1 MTSPT
6 ILKIDS
12 SARLTASVSR
22 DLTTQITDRFPNA
35 NIISRDVAATPL
47 PQIDEGFVTV
57 TKGTAAEELSER
69 QREMLSLS
77 DTLIDELRQA
87 DIVVIGLP
95 VYNFGLPASLKAWVD
110 LVARAGE
117 TFNYTEA
124 GPVGLLAGKRVIIA
138 MASGGTEA
146 NSAIDFATPYLRH
159 VLGFMGMTEVE
170 LVHADRLAFD
180 AEGTIR
186 AAKEQVADL
195 AA

>member
-1 MTSPT
+1 MTAPT

-22 DLTTQITDRFPNA
+22 DLTTQITEKFDGAR
-35 NIISRDVAATPL
+35 IIARDLATAPL

-57 TKGTAAEELSER
+57 TKGATEDEVSEA
-69 QREMLSLS
+69 QREMLALS
-77 DTLIDELRQA
+77 NTLIDELRQA
-87 DIVVIGLP
+87 DVIVIGLP
-95 VYNFGLPASLKAWVD
+95 VYNFGLPASLKAWID

-117 TFNYTEA
+117 TFKYSEA
-124 GPVGLLAGKRVIIA
+124 GPEGLLTGKRVIIA

-159 VLGFMGMTEVE
+159 VLGFMGMTDVE
-170 LVHADRLAFD
+170 LVRADRLAFD
-180 AEGTIR
+180 VEGTIK
-186 AAKEQVADL
+186 AAKEQVATL